1 MTSVCA
7 SSQVADVL
15 DPTSHGAFPL
25 LARAAGHARA
35 VELRAGDALYLPC
48 GWWHDV
54 RTRRGERS
62 ISVSFWAQQPPDKAW
77 QPPFDDD
84 EQELGDE
91 PS

>member
-1 MTSVCA
+1 M
-7 SSQVADVL
+7 SSQVSDVL
-15 DPTSHGAFPL
+15 DPKSHSMFPL
-25 LARAAGHARA
+25 LARAARHAHM

-62 ISVSFWAQQPPDKAW
+62 ISVSFWAHMPPAKAW

-84 EQELGDE
+84 ELAEE